1 MDAPLLQNP
10 LVASPV
16 TIPPLLPKREG
27 EIPLTAKVVF
37 YCKDCR
43 KLVDTTRVGKKYVYT
58 CNLCKTKNV
67 AFGTAKSIG
76 SFFHIKEG
84 V

>member
-1 MDAPLLQNP
+1 MDTPVNNP
-10 LVASPV
+10 LVASSV
-16 TIPPLLPKREG
+16 TFPPLLPKRDG
-27 EIPLTAKVVF
+27 VPPVNAKVVF

-43 KLVDTTRVGKKYVYT
+43 KLVETMRIGKKYVYT

-67 AFGTAKSIG
+67 AFGTVKSVA